1 MKLFKRIFKIGQAEA
16 HSAID
21 QLENPIKLTEQGIRD
36 MKEDLDKALKALAE
50 VKAMAIRARNEG
62 ETALDMSK
70 DYEQKAMIILSR
82 VEKGELSAE
91 EGDRIARQAL
101 VKKAEADEQLKRSQT
116 EQENF
121 NTRVSQLE
129 SSVRTIRNNISNWEN
144 ELKTLKARVKVSTAT
159 KNINKQMAQIDGT
172 NTVAMLERMKEKV
185 SEEEALS
192 EAYGDIANES
202 KSVDDEIDK
211 ALGNP
216 NESSAEDALAAL
228 KAKLNK

>member
-62 ETALDMSK
+62 ETARDMSK

-129 SSVRTIRNNISNWEN
+129 TSVRTIRNN
-144 ELKTLKARVKVSTAT
+144 T
-159 KNINKQMAQIDGT
+159 KI
-172 NTVAMLERMKEKV
+172 E
-185 SEEEALS
+185 
-192 EAYGDIANES
+192 
-202 KSVDDEIDK
+202 
-211 ALGNP
+211 
-216 NESSAEDALAAL
+216 
-228 KAKLNK
+228 